1 MIGDEN
7 IHLSTSKMQPRPPMT
22 LGGGG
27 GYQIPQKK
35 KKRKK
40 KEEDEDER
48 KKEKERKGEGK
59 RNGKYRNA
67 MSKIDEIPMSH
78 LRSVTLI

>member
-22 LGGGG
+22 LGGEGG
-27 GYQIPQKK
+27 GVPNTAKK
-35 KKRKK
+35 KKKE
-40 KEEDEDER
+40 EEDEDER
-48 KKEKERKGEGK
+48 KKERKGERK

-67 MSKIDEIPMSH
+67 VSKIDEIPMSH